1 MRRYIFIGFRK
12 KLITRKLH
20 KVKRYNSQYFVNLK
34 AGTFAYSSRES
45 FLESWEPNQIKL

>member
-1 MRRYIFIGFRK
+1 MRQYIFIGFRK
-12 KLITRKLH
+12 KLIIRKLH